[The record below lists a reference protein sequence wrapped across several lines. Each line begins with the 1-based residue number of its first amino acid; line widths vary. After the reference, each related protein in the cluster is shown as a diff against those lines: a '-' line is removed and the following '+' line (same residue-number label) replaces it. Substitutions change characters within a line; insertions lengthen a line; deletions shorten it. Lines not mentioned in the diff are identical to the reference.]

1 MAKKREII
9 ITCNA
14 KQVQD
19 TFDFLNKSL
28 TDIKAKM
35 QTLNEKGAKNGWTEQ
50 MKKEFAELEKMATSI
65 NNFDLAP
72 AEKAVRKF
80 EDVLKNLAGS
90 TQKDVKRALNEGK
103 SDLNKMSE
111 NDPNRAKLT
120 EDLAK
125 IARQIE
131 IIGGKSQS
139 LAEAKK
145 QLSDLANTPTAKLEQ
160 GLAAINKELATN
172 AELSESDRT
181 GLKGMARQ
189 YEAQLAVNQYG
200 KVGSAPMQTMTD
212 EQLRAEQSRLRS
224 LYMSTQGATGF
235 EGISNDALTRL
246 QQANK
251 LIKDRADAERE
262 AAKAA
267 KEAEQIEQRRLEFA
281 QQGQQTHRTLANMEK
296 ASYEDLENALHHL
309 EEQRKKYIQAGD
321 TKHIQRN
328 LQMQDKLKQKQVEM
342 QRLMLSDEQIKDR
355 VQNKEKYNV
364 IQLQQAYDQLK
375 YKLTTLRTDEVAAI
389 KEVNKQMHTLDKT
402 IKGVQ
407 GEVTGLQKIW
417 QTAVRNIA
425 TYMGVFAI
433 AGFAKNKIQSLVKDN
448 LALSDSMAQVQKV
461 TGLTSEE
468 VKKLNVNLG
477 KMDTRTGIE
486 QLNEL
491 AYTAGKMG
499 IGKYGLEGIQ
509 GFVKAANELQVAL
522 GDDLGSSVEE
532 SILPLAKLGEN
543 LGLFEKLGTE
553 KAMKAIG
560 SSINELSQTTT
571 AAGKNIV
578 DFARRIQPAAQMIG
592 LTTDEILALGSAS
605 DSFGVSSEISATAFT
620 KFLAAYRTNTAEIE
634 KILNMLPGT
643 LDKFFDE
650 GKTMEGLLTIFQ
662 RMHEIGDL
670 RYLKDAFD
678 ALGSEGSRMFTT
690 FGAFSKNIDMFREH
704 LATSTKAFDEATSVT
719 REYNL
724 VQETAQ
730 GIIERSNN
738 IWKNAF
744 VNPDGV
750 DMVKQLADEWYRL
763 SKELTESKTW
773 MTSAKVS
780 LGMLLEAVKLLIEAL
795 PTLIR
800 LAGAYGIGVVLQGLI
815 QNFNAVYRAVT
826 IANTGVARFNLL
838 LKTNAI
844 AIAVTVL
851 GYAISKFIDMS
862 ASADKAAESVEE
874 NTAAMERSKR
884 ATQTYTSTMASNYA
898 TLMEKYDQLKR
909 QWKAL
914 KTEHEKN
921 EWIKKNKSAFEEL
934 GLSVTNAA
942 SAEEVFE
949 KNTARVVEGFKRRAE
964 AAALA
969 AQMTELY
976 RQQMDIQGEAQ
987 KKINEKGVSEGDR
1000 VLTNP
1005 TGRYERDRNA
1015 NTFNNGQYTLGNDG
1029 SYHYTEK
1036 GAEEYNR
1043 QLVNGHITEYESIG
1057 KKIDKTAKRMEELS
1071 KAVPAVSPSSAT
1083 DASGS
1088 SSSGASAKKAAQE
1101 RKQALRK
1108 EMEDAQKASTGIIS
1122 KLEEYYRLQEAAIN
1136 DARADGQLTEEQAK
1150 EMVRS
1155 LNILKNESLATARR
1169 AVTTGETK
1177 DWDELKTKVLPAV
1190 MADTSDVS
1198 RNLLSTIQQVAVD
1211 KLHADLAKFNGGNGV
1226 MGLDSRA
1233 FFDQMNAKAA
1243 GNTREAAR
1251 LKAKLFTQAE
1261 TMVKQYRIFDQAV
1274 DKMRDDVEQM
1284 GFITETYEEFAERMQ
1299 KGIMEKP
1306 DKVLPNGQTM
1316 NDKQIYSAMGFKFL
1330 GQGTIPYRINIE
1342 NEEEALEWMRQFGTT
1357 ASGELEVWAQAIPE
1371 LEKWVTLLQRKAE
1384 LQKEGKDLT
1393 ADELAELQN
1402 AIPQIQA
1409 LYYKMNEFSDK
1420 VPEAISKQVQQM
1432 TGRTPIGIVERG
1444 EQHEA
1449 QVDLTTQLYDNK
1461 INEARSSGN
1470 EDAALELEK
1479 QKKQALIDLEYQ
1491 YQQELYQIRE
1501 QMGVTIFDEYE
1512 HEVAMYKNMLDKKL
1526 ISEQEFQKKKGQL
1539 QMKLGLNVAQQYNS
1553 MMSNMVNALQEAEIA
1568 SVEAKYDAEIN
1579 AARAN
1584 GQDTAALE
1592 EQKEAEIMAIRK
1604 KYAGLQFAVKISEI
1618 IANTA
1623 VAIMMAYAQ
1632 LGPIGGSIAAALLAT
1647 TGAAQLALAKAEYD
1661 KVMGMQAGKKSTSS
1675 AKNKPTSGMLTY
1687 DKGNV
1692 DDFAGRRKL
1701 YDDGETQVYGRRRYL
1716 GNDGKVYTATA
1727 EPAPKDGLITHPI
1740 ATTVQGQPA
1749 LVAENGPEIVI
1760 GRETTKAIMMNEPDL
1775 IRYLAT
1781 YHKHGGF
1788 TKGLRPFDEGN
1799 VESVAMS
1806 LPQAEPLPAAAGAIT
1821 ADDARALTAALTAFV
1836 QQCQKPLR
1844 SEINMYGDNGLYEQ
1858 QKRAERFMARYKRE

>member
-1 MAKKREII
+1 MATRKSELVL
-9 ITCNA
+9 TCNA
-14 KQVQD
+14 TALKDVMK
-19 TFDFLNKSL
+19 FLNKEMDELIKKRDALL
-28 TDIKAKM
+28 TKGEQNWSDRERNQFKRWGDDIAAITSMIQKNRQEMVKYADVMKDLSQAK
-35 QTLNEKGAKNGWTEQ
+35 LR
-50 MKKEFAELEKMATSI
+50 
-65 NNFDLAP
+65 DL
-72 AEKAVRKF
+72 
-80 EDVLKNLAGS
+80 
-90 TQKDVKRALNEGK
+90 KRALNEGK
-103 SDLNKMSE
+103 RALDKMSE
-111 NDPNRAKLT
+111 SSHGRKQLI
-120 EDLAK
+120 EGLQK
-125 IARQIE
+125 IQRQMD
-131 IIGGKSQS
+131 IIGEKSQS
-139 LAEAKK
+139 LAKVTK
-145 QLSDLANTPTAKLEQ
+145 QLENLVNVPTEKLRV
-160 GLAAINKELATN
+160 GLEAIRKEMEKEPEGTQWSNYLKN
-172 AELSESDRT
+172 AEKRY
-181 GLKGMARQ
+181 A
-189 YEAQLAVNQYG
+189 AQISVNELG
-200 KVGSAPMQTMTD
+200 RAGNVPLTSLTD

-224 LYMSTQGATGF
+224 LYMSTQGAAGF

-267 KEAEQIEQRRLEFA
+267 RESELAEQRRLEFA

-296 ASYEDLENALHHL
+296 ASYEDLENALKHL
-309 EEQRKKYIQAGD
+309 EEQRKKYIQSGD

-328 LQMQDKLKQKQVEM
+328 LQMQDKLKQKQAELQKM
-342 QRLMLSDEQIKDR
+342 MLSDQQISDR
-355 VQNKEKYNV
+355 VNNSKKYNI

-375 YKLTTLRTDEVAAI
+375 YKLSTLNTEEVKAI
-389 KEVNKQMHTLDKT
+389 KETRKQMQSLEKT

-491 AYTAGKMG
+491 AFTAGKMG

-571 AAGKNIV
+571 AAGRNIV

-634 KILNMLPGT
+634 KILNILPGT

-800 LAGAYGIGVVLQGLI
+800 LAGAYGLGLVLQGLV
-815 QNFNAVYRAVT
+815 QNFNAIYRAVT
-826 IANTGVARFNLL
+826 LANTGVARFNLL

-844 AIAVTVL
+844 AMGMTLIAYVV
-851 GYAISKFIDMS
+851 SKFIDMS
-862 ASADKAAESVEE
+862 AAADKATESVEE
-874 NTAAMERSKR
+874 NTAAMERSQR

-969 AQMTELY
+969 AQMTEYY
-976 RQQMDIQGEAQ
+976 RQKMDIENEAQ
-987 KKINEKGVSEGDR
+987 QVINEKGKEAGDR
-1000 VLTNP
+1000 VYKQP
-1005 TGRYERDRNA
+1005 AVMQRDKNA
-1015 NTFNNGQYTLGNDG
+1015 NTFNNGQFILGRDGNYYYT
-1029 SYHYTEK
+1029 SQ
-1036 GAEEYNR
+1036 GAEQYNR
-1043 QLVNGHITEYESIG
+1043 ELLKQKQSEYDSVD
-1057 KKIDKTAKRMEELS
+1057 KQIDDAAKRMENLGKTPATTNVTPKGGDNGGTDDKS
-1071 KAVPAVSPSSAT
+1071 KKLKDDFDKTKKQVE
-1083 DASGS
+1083 GLI
-1088 SSSGASAKKAAQE
+1088 AKIDE
-1101 RKQALRK
+1101 W
-1108 EMEDAQKASTGIIS
+1108 
-1122 KLEEYYRLQEAAIN
+1122 YNLQEAAVK
-1136 DARADGQLTEEQAK
+1136 DAEA
-1150 EMVRS
+1150 
-1155 LNILKNESLATARR
+1155 
-1169 AVTTGETK
+1169 TGEMTK
-1177 DWDELKTKVLPAV
+1177 KEADDLVQAMEIARNDSLMRARKAVGSGEQQAIDDWTRWAKTVLPS
-1190 MADTSDVS
+1190 MLADSSEWS
-1198 RNLLSTIQQVAVD
+1198 RNLMNSIQEVD
-1211 KLHADLAKFNGGNGV
+1211 AKALHDFLATLKEQTDDPKVMAMLDASSFFDTMMKKGAESKKKAEVLRAKFKET
-1226 MGLDSRA
+1226 LDSY
-1233 FFDQMNAKAA
+1233 
-1243 GNTREAAR
+1243 
-1251 LKAKLFTQAE
+1251 
-1261 TMVKQYRIFDQAV
+1261 VKQYDVIIRAQ
-1274 DKMRDDVEQM
+1274 DKMRDDLQSLGIMTETPEQM
-1284 GFITETYEEFAERMQ
+1284 AARLANGEAAPDDRQQYAQMGGKFI
-1299 KGIMEKP
+1299 G
-1306 DKVLPNGQTM
+1306 M
-1316 NDKQIYSAMGFKFL
+1316 N
-1330 GQGTIPYRINIE
+1330 TIPYTIDVTNKDDALYFIE
-1342 NEEEALEWMRQFGTT
+1342 QLTHDSEGAMEQ
-1357 ASGELEVWAQAIPE
+1357 WAQAFPKLME
-1371 LEKWVTLLQRKAE
+1371 WVNLYQ
-1384 LQKEGKDLT
+1384 
-1393 ADELAELQN
+1393 QN
-1402 AIPQIQA
+1402 AVEGEHLGDAEKKAIEEAMPQIQA
-1409 LYYKMNEFSDK
+1409 LYYQLMNFSDGVSVNIK
-1420 VPEAISKQVQQM
+1420 KQVEQM
-1432 TGRTPIGIVERG
+1432 TNRNPIGIDEMKS
-1444 EQHEA
+1444 QHE
-1449 QVDLTTQLYDNK
+1449 QRVSLTTSLYDQK
-1461 INEARSSGN
+1461 INEAN
-1470 EDAALELEK
+1470 ENGDVAQAVELEE

-1491 YQQELYQIRE
+1491 FQNEMYQIRE
-1501 QMGVTIFDEYE
+1501 QMGTTWYE
-1512 HEVAMYKNMLDKKL
+1512 QYEKEVAMYKNMLDKKL
-1526 ISEQEFQKKKGQL
+1526 ISEREFQKKKKEL
-1539 QMKLGLNVAQQYNS
+1539 DINLGLKNAQYFNGL
-1553 MMSNMVNALQEAEIA
+1553 MSNMVNALQEAEIA

-1579 AARAN
+1579 AAKAA
-1584 GQDTAALE
+1584 GQDTTALE
-1592 EQKEAEIMAIRK
+1592 EQKEAEIFEIRK
-1604 KYAGLQFAVKISEI
+1604 KYAGMQLAVKISEI

-1632 LGPIGGSIAAALLAT
+1632 LGPIAGNVAAAMLGV
-1647 TGAAQLALAKAEYD
+1647 TGAAQLALAIAEYN
-1661 KVMGMQAGKKSTSS
+1661 KVMSASAGGSSKASSTGN
-1675 AKNKPTSGMLTY
+1675 ATKTKLVSGMLTY

-1692 DDFAGRRKL
+1692 QRFIG
-1701 YDDGETQVYGRRRYL
+1701 Q
-1716 GNDGKVYTATA
+1716 DGKVYTATA
-1727 EPAPKDGLITHPI
+1727 EPAPKDGLVTHPI

-1760 GRETTKAIMMNEPDL
+1760 GRETTKAIMMNEPEL
-1775 IRYLAT
+1775 IRYLAN
-1781 YHKHGGF
+1781 YQQQGARR
-1788 TKGLRPFDEGN
+1788 LFDSGN
-1799 VESVAMS
+1799 VDSVQS
-1806 LPQAEPLPAAAGAIT
+1806 AGVLAS
-1821 ADDARALTAALTAFV
+1821 DTAATERQALINRLDRSDALMEQVLYFLQNPVAPEIAMYDTGG
-1836 QQCQKPLR
+1836 KP
-1844 SEINMYGDNGLYEQ
+1844 GLHTKIKQ
-1858 QKRAERFMARYKRE
+1858 ADKFMARYGG